1 MSPIQPDPPASLERG
16 GPAKNDS
23 KTIFGWCMYDWAN
36 SAYATTI
43 MVGLLP
49 AYFAEVVVGREG
61 FVLGKTT
68 YAADTLWA
76 FTVGLATFIAFIT
89 APVLGAIADF
99 SAARKRF
106 LLSFAYV
113 GCLFSLLLYFSES
126 GDVAQTLLFF
136 TVAQVG
142 FTGANV
148 FYDSFL
154 PRIAS
159 DDQMDWVSGKGYSYG
174 YVGGGL
180 QFALAL
186 ALVALHDTFGVTQA
200 QAVRLGIVMAGVWWA
215 GFSLFTVRYL
225 KETDVP
231 EPLPPRYQ
239 SWPRTLAYASIGI
252 TRTLTTT
259 RRVGRFRHLVIFLI
273 AFMLYDDAIQTVINL
288 ATVYGKV
295 ELQLPTVYLLL
306 TLLLVQAIAS
316 LGALVFSRLA
326 RRIGTKRTI
335 MLTLGL
341 WSGVVVYAY
350 FIQTVTQFF
359 VLGAVV
365 GIVLGGS
372 QALSRSFYGSMVPE
386 EASAEFYGFYT
397 VFSKFAAI
405 WGPWLFVIV
414 KQATG
419 SSRSAILSL
428 IVLFVAGLILLLFV
442 DVEKARQ
449 AKRAGAF

>member
-1 MSPIQPDPPASLERG
+1 MASG
-16 GPAKNDS
+16 GGEKNNP

-36 SAYATTI
+36 SAYATTV

-61 FVLGKTT
+61 ATLGGTT

-76 FTVGLATFIAFIT
+76 FTVGVATLIAFLT

-106 LLSFAYV
+106 LLSFAYT
-113 GCLFSLLLYFSES
+113 GCLFSLLLYFSQS
-126 GDVAQTLLFF
+126 GDVVQTLVFF
-136 TVAQVG
+136 TLAQVG

-159 DDQMDWVSGKGYSYG
+159 DDQMDWVSGKGFSYG
-174 YVGGGL
+174 YGGGGL
-180 QFALAL
+180 QFALSL
-186 ALVALHDTFGVTQA
+186 ALVALHDWFGLTQA
-200 QAVRLGIVMAGVWWA
+200 QAVRLGIVMAAVWWA
-215 GFSLFTVRYL
+215 AFSLFTVRYL
-225 KETDVP
+225 KETDTA
-231 EPLPPRYQ
+231 EPLPARYAA
-239 SWPRTLAYASIGI
+239 WPRTLAYAHIGV
-252 TRTLTTT
+252 TRTLATT
-259 RRVGRFRHLVIFLI
+259 RRVGRFRHLAIFLL

-295 ELQLPTVYLLL
+295 ELELPTVYLLL

-316 LGALVFSRLA
+316 LGALMFSRLA
-326 RRIGTKRTI
+326 GRIGTKRTI

-350 FIQTVTQFF
+350 FIQTTAQFF

-365 GIVLGGS
+365 GIVLGGT

-397 VFSKFAAI
+397 VFSKFAAM
-405 WGPWLFVIV
+405 WGPWLFAIV

-419 SSRSAILSL
+419 SSRTAIVSL
-428 IVLFVAGLILLLFV
+428 IALFLAGLILLLFV
-442 DVEKARQ
+442 DEKKARE
-449 AKRAGAF
+449 AKLAGAF